1 MLIAFKTQLK
11 MISAQSL
18 ILLIEYARSREATI
32 AIAES
37 TEPGITYQWEREW
50 GMTEWL
56 GETLSTSAILTIN
69 EEKAVLCF
77 NAYFGKEEHNG
88 SYPLPLPHP
97 PALLFSQERSVANL
111 KEALSLEDTFYKRV
125 TEWVNKQAHKRLS

>member
-1 MLIAFKTQLK
+1 MV
-11 MISAQSL
+11 SAQSL

-32 AIAES
+32 AIVES

-50 GMTEWL
+50 GVTEWL
-56 GETLSTSAILTIN
+56 GETLRTSATLTLN

-77 NAYFGKEEHNG
+77 DAYFGTEELNG
-88 SYPLPLPHP
+88 SRPHPLPHP

-111 KEALSLEDTFYKRV
+111 KEALFLEDTFYKRV
-125 TEWVNKQAHKRLS
+125 TEWVNKQVSKRLS

>member
-1 MLIAFKTQLK
+1 MLIALKTKLK

-32 AIAES
+32 AVVES
-37 TEPGITYQWEREW
+37 TEPGISYQWEREW

-56 GETLSTSAILTIN
+56 GETLHTCATLTLS

-77 NAYFGKEEHNG
+77 DAYFGKEEHNG
-88 SYPLPLPHP
+88 YHPHPLPHP

-111 KEALSLEDTFYKRV
+111 KEALFLEDTFYKRV
-125 TEWVNKQAHKRLS
+125 TEWVNKQANKRLS